1 MPLQQLNIR
10 ISEEEAE
17 HLERLAS
24 QTDGILTKQA
34 VVRLLIQYAGSTNW
48 SPLTTAP
55 SFQTMGEP
63 AARRASSK
71 AVSSSKNSFNKTL
84 SMSIPAELEPERQ
97 LIEEFWRIK
106 KGSKGE
112 TAWKLLMTEL
122 DKIRTKH
129 DLGVV
134 REQLQLAINGKWQG
148 ITLKNYEQFSLPKGN
163 APAQPEGRHP
173 ASRVFT
179 AARGFDDEPVTNP
192 ILSELF

>member
-1 MPLQQLNIR
+1 MARRVNMHLDDDFADCIELHKPKSLALAAFCALLI
-10 ISEEEAE
+10 EEALDKRAE
-17 HLERLAS
+17 
-24 QTDGILTKQA
+24 T
-34 VVRLLIQYAGSTNW
+34 
-48 SPLTTAP
+48 
-55 SFQTMGEP
+55 QTMGEP

-129 DLGVV
+129 GLGVV

-148 ITLKNYEQFSLPKGN
+148 ITLKNYEQFSAPKGN
-163 APAQPEGRHP
+163 APAQPETRHP

-179 AARGFDDEPVTNP
+179 ADRGFDDEPITNP
-192 ILSELF
+192 VLKELF